1 MKRFITILLIGL
13 LATVVAQGQITIGGN
28 VYGGGNKGEVGG
40 STKVVVYEG
49 DLNKVFGGA
58 RMGNVGGNAYV
69 NIDGENAS
77 SYIVINHVYG
87 GNDIAGTI
95 GTAEAVGEELPAELK
110 PNDEGVNANGV
121 DNTWNTYVH
130 ISSKTVTDDIK
141 YTTEEIAAAEEGDAA
156 YGKTTNDVK
165 IKKGEAAPDAEKIF
179 IGQVFAGGNGDY
191 HYESTT
197 SGGEVT
203 HNIYQKKGDTT
214 PIATT
219 VTNEGEAGF
228 TLPELNKTYLD
239 IQGGTIFYAH
249 GGGNNA
255 TVKEQDVIHVD
266 NPSKVVTEILVN
278 ENKLE
283 VASGGTDLLT
293 PDRINDLM
301 GVRLEQEHIE
311 STDFQIGRLFGGNN
325 LAAMAIRP
333 TWYLQ
338 SGRIRNLYS
347 GGNRGDMTSPVGLL
361 LEIDPKVPD
370 NLTLNEELAIKN
382 KLVIDNVYGGCR
394 MADVIPKDADNNQIT
409 VNNLSDLDENGQLKY
424 HFPNGLAARVLVRG
438 GDINNVYGG
447 NDVTGRVYGGNAV
460 DIYSSIRGDVYGG
473 GNGAYPYTDQYALK
487 DDPYYGDLYYGDR
500 TVSNYTFASPTAS
513 AEALNAYRPNAEQ
526 VSIRL
531 VGTKDNPT
539 IIGGS
544 VFCGGNCATL
554 KTNLTKPMIELKMGS
569 YVVADKV
576 FLGNNGEKMVD
587 EEILEKYAGNVT
599 SGNTSYDFSQMTLTD
614 SATFATYM
622 EGVAMDKIPSMTFDK
637 KDRDGADY
645 KSYTSM
651 IGSFFCG
658 GNIGSMTYQGVNEMV
673 FDAPIII
680 YDKVVGGCNNANV
693 PKKYPRIL
701 DAEGNPV
708 RDAAGNLTFDT
719 TKPLNARYEGGILGY
734 KGGAINEQASY
745 LEGDVIKDRLILRF
759 DSLKIEPRRWV
770 DETNKINPEMNLVWN
785 TVHKN
790 LDESYQL
797 VKVPY
802 YDEDGM
808 WFEHEDRRLYG
819 GNVYGGCYNSGHVNG
834 NVVININNDLVS
846 RDEVFATRDEYGNYE
861 NRNSGVLSDVQGE
874 DVLGSAMNVFGAGY
888 GEDSEVWGST
898 TINLKKG
905 YAFQL
910 FGGGERGYVGKG
922 VLGTDGKK
930 TYSYDSKY
938 STYVN
943 LCDNTTN
950 STITET
956 TQGVAETEFLYGGG
970 FDGIIC
976 GNTYVHLG
984 NGRVIDVLGGSCNAD
999 ILGHTEV
1006 YIGKNVDGSLGF
1018 PYVSGGV
1025 YAGND
1030 LGGVIQGERDY
1041 TSVTERTVFDN
1052 TLLTANTYVEYLQGR
1067 VDSIFGGNYG
1077 YYHYA
1082 DAHYKQY
1089 VHPETGEPRKATDK
1103 GFDPLVHY
1111 DFTKPFF
1118 NNAFVYFNPVKNVDN
1133 YVGAILGGSKGFAN
1147 EVTNNNSMQEKS
1159 YILMDDQSGS
1169 ENFKTTDVFGA
1180 GAYAGLG
1187 NVSNKGVG
1195 RSVVDLF
1202 QGHVHNVY
1210 GASNREG
1217 LVGYTRINVPSASTI
1232 HVNALF
1238 GGGKGYEIERIND
1251 PDDTEARTSTF
1262 CDTYVSCIDYQ
1273 SENAFVDDALYG
1285 GNHNSRIT
1293 CDTYLNIGVP
1303 VKQDNNGNF
1312 AKVYGAGYGT
1322 NTVAGRTNIF
1332 LNDGA
1337 KVNEVYGGGR
1347 DGNIYN
1353 FPSLRKWL
1361 SDQYEAG
1368 GSENPDNDVAAYG
1381 TILAQLGTYIA
1392 QDANRITLPSDIGTY
1407 VNASGVYDGT
1417 YTNDILPTQQKPV
1430 PDYHNTNVHIK
1441 EGAMVKTNAQRD
1453 ADGYNGGYAYG
1464 GGYGSEAT
1472 VAGTTSIELL
1482 GGTVDKDVYG
1492 AGWGAPVYDEYQLKS
1507 FTAGTNVKIEGGTCR
1522 NVYGGGYQGSV
1533 GYHEGG
1539 ISASA
1544 ANDILGETHVVIGRL
1559 EEDVRADSLTLASN
1573 NITKH
1578 GFYYGRPAIQRNAY
1592 AGGEGGAVYGTGNIT
1607 INNGYI
1613 GYIYNAEGT
1622 DSTETTAIDE
1632 RYEENI
1638 TDYSWKDS
1646 EGNYIPNTN
1655 LYDSGCVFG
1664 GGYVDNSSVDYT
1676 HVNMYGGH
1684 VRNSLFGGGEVAA
1697 IGRGLITASGANNAT
1712 RTLKGIYK
1720 AGKTNLEMFGG
1731 HVHRDVF
1738 GGGRGYDNL
1747 GKTGGLYSDGFVF
1760 GQTEVHIHGGEIGT
1774 EKELANMH
1782 GNVFGGGD
1790 IGYVYSAYENK
1801 NGVLCFGKKSGVRYD
1816 DGDEGYYY
1824 KYEDGGFV
1832 TEDTGSGDEKDPT
1845 EDCKV
1850 LIEPHCKVIGNS
1862 SVEFTGIFYAKDQI
1876 VSSIDLDYLK
1886 KVQPGLFTG
1895 SPPTIDANGKVTA
1908 DDGITFTRSYAPG
1921 EYVPIYALNTLEN
1934 KNDNN
1939 DKTKWAALDPT
1950 GIIIRNAVFAG
1961 GNTSAGSATVYANA
1975 TSVFGNV
1982 TASVHDAYHRDLI
1995 TLGTGHTGGLYGD
2008 GNLTLVDGYRGLNIT
2023 NYGTDYYSISKEI
2036 DIDAYHALPE
2046 REAAYY
2052 ELKYKC
2058 KLACTDKDGTR
2069 YTPGNET
2076 TKASTITADDLLVL
2090 FVENNGTSVRVDE
2103 DGNRVTETT
2112 GGTAVLTKDAN
2123 GKWIPNPA
2131 TKFWE
2136 ENGVLPV
2143 YAGRLMNSIQRA
2155 DFCGVFG
2162 SRMVLQGAQDRVPE
2176 IVDYTNYTINRVREV
2191 SLNQQHSTISSDLT
2205 LKSGATQAQN
2215 QEDQNPDDYADL
2227 EKAIH
2232 GNYFGIYNIVNYLGA
2247 LTSDVHFKENE
2258 DIRRTSNNSN
2268 AKFKAKIKLE
2278 EESDSIAYGSAKA
2291 TYYNWK
2297 RANSKNN
2304 TRNNGSSFNKV
2315 ALASGVYLELTT
2327 EKSTGKELNEKDWGY
2342 ITGVIELDL
2351 INVQPGIGGG
2361 FVYAKNEHRKGTYS
2375 KKQHATLTALN
2386 ADAITRKD
2394 FSYTH
2399 TPANETVAVDND
2411 LVEWE
2416 TSGNFVHSTQTI
2428 IDDCYNISGRY
2439 SGNDA
2444 VPAHY
2449 WYIKGSVYVYDQY
2462 ISAYTGMPNAFS
2474 QKVDIPLTITSA
2486 SHGTMKLLNV
2496 MPNRYAYY
2504 SSPGKVLEDDK
2515 KVVINDISY
2524 SKNDPIS
2531 YWDWYLL
2538 SKSERD
2544 LFVEKTYVTIADC
2557 KIGNK
2562 IYPEGYSMLPEDYE
2576 SLKNAATTQE
2586 IDGKS
2591 VKAVQVVTKDE
2602 DDNYQVVADEYKA
2615 FDFVFRESNNLSH
2628 DTGYILTYRV
2638 NNPTE
2643 WNAWY
2648 TLKNSSTQAKNQTGG
2663 TGYED
2668 GPTYRLKSST
2678 GGVLGQRDYA
2688 EGELISKDIYDTYE
2702 GDGGV
2707 RSHVTASDGKQATFA
2722 LAYIVTKELTVT
2734 EGEGVNQVTRHYNP
2748 GATVS
2753 ESVSGYT
2760 SPAYICT
2767 STIQLSQSEYIYL
2780 NAKMSE
2786 IERNQYI
2793 SDINKQIKDLGIPEE
2808 SVDNPTENQI
2818 NALSAENKTK
2828 LTKLQ
2833 ALRQEIKDNVVP
2845 AYYCTE
2851 AGRYGGNYYESGK
2864 NYRGLEA
2871 WSSMSETDRE
2881 KFIFNYDALDLLIDP
2896 TFSNSEGEKYQ
2907 YDGATYDSV
2916 NDKIIPFSTEDQA
2929 KTNPAGYSVTK
2940 PVDYTATYTGTTA
2953 LSYTKDDN
2961 TSGSATS
2968 GTELSRTEY
2977 ERLTNEQRNYVP
2989 VTMTKVDDATNT
3001 YRAYVVNTSFQIG
3014 NSPYAVGTVLS
3025 ATEYGSLSDN
3035 DKAWVTQLECTSTG
3049 SEAPIYYYCRE
3060 SYKVGEHGNGVE
3072 VSAVSGIT
3080 ATRVTSESE
3089 TPENVTKTGT
3099 YNSSST
3105 DKVPVGF
3112 VIAPTIYSNLVTQN
3126 QQKNFTIH
3134 GISPTET
3141 STFYV
3146 SRNSDYFDLT
3156 KEKIITAVYQYDYE
3170 EVDNNGNVT
3179 PVSERHVLNIHI
3191 NFKSGVPTVEDIRA
3205 PQMIIPGDLIGLREP
3220 NVTPGAYEVV
3230 GGGWELF
3237 ETKTDA
3243 ESHINGIEFL
3253 PSSNPLY
3260 WYQDGYYV
3268 AYYAKTYLGKSY
3280 SNSEP
3285 VRVANYHDL
3294 KKVMDDKEHHYYVDR
3309 PDVQRDSKIY
3319 INDYTTDDPATS
3331 QNGLDL
3337 LKDFFDLSLLTAAPA
3352 TSTALE
3358 GHKPLDRHV
3367 HAGRNLEFFLRT
3379 DIDHSDTGWS
3389 PIGSNNTTGDNG
3401 GCFEGTLHGDG
3412 HTLSGLDHSLF
3423 NHLCGD
3429 VYNLGV
3435 TGTFTGAGIA
3445 EEGSGYVENCWIST
3459 SSTKAKTAKP
3469 VFGTPNRTG
3478 GGIQIVNSYYQ
3489 EEKEAATTEASDDPA
3504 KKMAYPTHS
3513 GSYGIPTRKSAQAF
3527 YNGEVTYDLNG
3538 FYLWKRYND
3547 KTTTSG
3553 DEYKYY
3559 VSGVTDP
3566 ETGALIPQ
3574 EGRYDSNASLSS
3586 NKYVE
3591 DRYADGDYRFAV
3603 GYIPEADERQY
3614 KGENDEVNFYPIW
3627 PDDYLFFGQ
3636 VLNYGY
3642 GTAQDQDHDEQPT
3655 YVLKKNGRVV
3665 DTSEGNRVYR
3675 APAYFRSKEM
3685 GVAHYNAWANLAAKS
3700 KDGTKEAYPGMT
3712 AIDFTGYR
3720 DSDRGNEAYKSGLI
3734 SAVPYDYIEGG
3745 AFYPPLLDND
3755 GLIGLANRDETRNL
3769 LVYIPEETKEI
3780 SPDNMTRTAVIDYAT
3795 DPVFDDYYSWDTVDP
3810 DHKYRTVAINNAS
3823 ISYHVVEKVSDKP
3836 YQYQS
3841 TYDHFLVDKE
3851 EFNSPIQ
3858 YTFTGGTRMWY
3869 QRMPDKYVDIDWSS
3883 TTNTTTRTTKGWEGV
3898 SLPFTAELVTTNE
3911 KGEITHFYGDS
3922 KTGHEYWL
3930 REYQGKKGETMDTF
3944 TAFCNYPNPSD
3955 DTSDKMDKT
3964 VTNTYLWD
3972 HYYKNSG
3979 RHNQKDANDDTY
3991 QTYYNND
3998 NRFYKDYAMLTKATP
4013 YIIGFP
4019 GQRYYE
4025 FDLSGQWKAENTAKE
4040 HPVLTTETPQI
4051 ITFASSP
4058 NTTIGVSDDE
4068 MTGVTKDGFVFKP
4081 NYLKETL
4088 KDGTGDATSDPAC
4101 YYLNA
4106 KGDAYVTDEG
4116 EGDVI
4121 VQPFRPFFEAASTP
4135 TSGAKKRNTIRRIE
4149 FDREA
4154 STYSFEGHDPTLSDV
4169 YGALTFYVEG
4179 VVIGVKSTLTTDVP
4193 VLIVNTGGQTIA
4205 SFTIHSGETIESPV
4219 PNTGVYI
4226 IRADKGRYNYKV
4238 TVK

>member
-95 GTAEAVGEELPAELK
+95 GTAEAVDEELPAELK

-141 YTTEEIAAAEEGDAA
+141 YTTEEIAAAKEGDAA

-266 NPSKVVTEILVN
+266 NPSKVVTKIMVN

-293 PDRINDLM
+293 PDRINNLM
-301 GVRLEQEHIE
+301 GVKLEQEHIE

-338 SGRIRNLYS
+338 SGKIRNLYS

-361 LEIDPKVPD
+361 LEIDPKVP
-370 NLTLNEELAIKN
+370 EEATYEEAQAIKN

-394 MADVIPKDADNNQIT
+394 MADVIPKNEDGTLTT
-409 VNNLSDLDENGQLKY
+409 VNNLPDLDENGQLKY
-424 HFPNGLAARVLVRG
+424 RFPKGLSARVLVRG

-447 NDVTGRVYGGNAV
+447 NDVTGKVYGGNAV
-460 DIYSSIRGDVYGG
+460 GIYSSIRGDVYGG
-473 GNGAYPYTDQYALK
+473 GNGAYPYTDNFALK
-487 DDPYYGDLYYGDR
+487 DDPYYGDLYYGSR
-500 TVSNYTFASPTAS
+500 TSASSYSSIAS
-513 AEALNAYRPNAEQ
+513 AEALNVYRPNAEQ

-531 VGTKDNPT
+531 LGTEGHPT
-539 IIGGS
+539 VIGGG
-544 VFCGGNCATL
+544 VYCGGNCATL
-554 KTNLTKPMIELKMGS
+554 MTDIAKPMIELKMGS
-569 YVVADKV
+569 YVVADQV

-599 SGNTSYDFSQMTLTD
+599 VKDSEGNDHTYDFSTLDLTQAD
-614 SATFATYM
+614 IFAAYM
-622 EGVAMDKIPSMTFDK
+622 EGVAMDKIPSLVYDK
-637 KDRDGADY
+637 KDKEGADY
-645 KSYTSM
+645 KSYSSK

-693 PKKYPRIL
+693 PASQY
-701 DAEGNPV
+701 
-708 RDAAGNLTFDT
+708 
-719 TKPLNARYEGGILGY
+719 NARYEGGILGY
-734 KGGAINEQASY
+734 KAGAINEQESY
-745 LEGDVIKDRLILRF
+745 LEGGAIKDRLILKF
-759 DSLKIEPRRWV
+759 DSLRIEPRRWV
-770 DETNKINPEMNLVWN
+770 DENNKTNPSANLVWN
-785 TVHKN
+785 TVYKD
-790 LDESYQL
+790 LDENYQL
-797 VKVPY
+797 IKVDN
-802 YDEDGM
+802 YDTEENTLGPD
-808 WFEHEDRRLYG
+808 DRRLYG

-1089 VHPETGEPRKATDK
+1089 VHPETGEPRKATDE

-1273 SENAFVDDALYG
+1273 SENALVDEAIYG

-1293 CDTYLNIGVP
+1293 CDTYLNIGAP

-1312 AKVYGAGYGT
+1312 AKVYGAGYGS

-1332 LNDGA
+1332 LNNHA

-1347 DGNIYN
+1347 DGNTFN
-1353 FPSLRKWL
+1353 FSTLKQWL
-1361 SDQYEAG
+1361 GHQY
-1368 GSENPDNDVAAYG
+1368 
-1381 TILAQLGTYIA
+1381 A
-1392 QDANRITLPSDIGTY
+1392 QDYEVGENATQEQITAIQSAVTAKVHEYGQLLVGLKTYAQQEAITLPSPIPTFNDNIWTLDNNTGDL
-1407 VNASGVYDGT
+1407 VENDG
-1417 YTNDILPTQQKPV
+1417 Y
-1430 PDYHNTNVHIK
+1430 YNTNVHIK

-1607 INNGYI
+1607 VNNGYI
-1613 GYIYNAEGT
+1613 GYVYNADGT
-1622 DSTETTAIDE
+1622 DDTETTAIDE

-1747 GKTGGLYSDGFVF
+1747 GKSGGLYSDGFVF

-1790 IGYVYSAYENK
+1790 IGYVYSAYENE

-1832 TEDTGSGDEKDPT
+1832 TENTGSGDEKVPT

-1850 LIEPHCKVIGNS
+1850 LIEPQAKVLSNVNINN
-1862 SVEFTGIFYAKDQI
+1862 T
-1876 VSSIDLDYLK
+1876 DYT
-1886 KVQPGLFTG
+1886 PGQ
-1895 SPPTIDANGKVTA
+1895 
-1908 DDGITFTRSYAPG
+1908 
-1921 EYVPIYALNTLEN
+1921 YVPIVDLNTMGS
-1934 KNDNN
+1934 KNADARWNS
-1939 DKTKWAALDPT
+1939 LDPT

-2036 DIDAYHALPE
+2036 NIDAYHALPE

-2058 KLACTDKDGTR
+2058 VKACTDKDGTR
-2069 YTPGNET
+2069 YSEGGT
-2076 TKASTITADDLLVL
+2076 TSKASTITADDMLVL
-2090 FVENNGTSVRVDE
+2090 FVEVDAQGNETSVQVDNS
-2103 DGNRVTETT
+2103 GNRVAS
-2112 GGTAVLTKDAN
+2112 GGTPVLVKDSK
-2123 GKWIPNPA
+2123 GKWIPNIENN
-2131 TKFWE
+2131 KNIFWE

-2162 SRMVLQGAQDRVPE
+2162 SRMVMQGAQDRVPE

-2361 FVYAKNEHRKGTYS
+2361 FVYAKNEHRQGTYA

-2399 TPANETVAVDND
+2399 QSGNQVVDNE
-2411 LVEWE
+2411 LEEWE

-2439 SGNDA
+2439 SGENA

-2504 SSPGKVLEDDK
+2504 SSPGHQLEDDK

-2538 SKSERD
+2538 SKSEKE

-2557 KIGNK
+2557 KIGDK
-2562 IYPEGYSMLPEDYE
+2562 IYPEGYSMLPEEYE
-2576 SLKNAATTQE
+2576 SLKNAATPQE

-2591 VKAVQVVTKDE
+2591 VKAVKTVTKDE
-2602 DDNYQVVADEYKA
+2602 NGNYVEVKDDDDRNVYKA

-2628 DTGYILTYRV
+2628 DRGYILTYRV

-2643 WNAWY
+2643 WDTWY
-2648 TLKNSSTQAKNQTGG
+2648 TEKNDNAHNENIAREKIQTKNAD
-2663 TGYED
+2663 YED
-2668 GPTYRLKSST
+2668 GPTYRLKSTT

-2688 EGELISKDIYDTYE
+2688 EGALIPEDTYYTYE
-2702 GDGGV
+2702 GKPGDNNYPGIKSHITEDDGQ
-2707 RSHVTASDGKQATFA
+2707 QATFVP
-2722 LAYIVTKELTVT
+2722 AYIVTKELTDT
-2734 EGEGVNQVTRHYNP
+2734 ESVGAGEEAHQETRHYNP
-2748 GATVS
+2748 GAAIS
-2753 ESVSGYT
+2753 KEVSGYT

-2786 IERNQYI
+2786 SERTGYI
-2793 SDINKQIKDLGIPEE
+2793 NSVNTQIAALGTFTDPY
-2808 SVDNPTENQI
+2808 NPTTTEIEN
-2818 NALSAENKTK
+2818 LSAENKTK
-2828 LTKLQ
+2828 VTQLLT
-2833 ALRQEIKDNVVP
+2833 LRQEIIDNVVP
-2845 AYYCTE
+2845 AYYCKT

-2864 NYRGLEA
+2864 NYRALEA
-2871 WSSMSETDRE
+2871 WSSMSENDRQ
-2881 KFIFNYDALDLLIDP
+2881 KFTYNYDALDLLIDP
-2896 TFSNSEGEKYQ
+2896 TFSKKEGEKYQ
-2907 YDGATYDSV
+2907 YDSEDATKAAAEA
-2916 NDKIIPFSTEDQA
+2916 NL
-2929 KTNPAGYSVTK
+2929 AGYSLEK
-2940 PVDYTATYTGTTA
+2940 PVDYTATYNNSDSQEGLKLDKTIMVKRGNDTGY
-2953 LSYTKDDN
+2953 S
-2961 TSGSATS
+2961 TSTNSVQNGD
-2968 GTELSRTEY
+2968 ELSRAVY
-2977 ERLTNEQRNYVP
+2977 ESLTNEQRNYVP
-2989 VTMTKVDDATNT
+2989 ITMTKVDNETNT

-3014 NSPYAVGTVLS
+3014 NSPYAVGTVIS
-3025 ATEYGSLSDN
+3025 ATEYNSLSDT
-3035 DKAWVTQLECTSTG
+3035 DKACVTQLECTSTS
-3049 SEAPIYYYCRE
+3049 SETPIYYYCRE
-3060 SYKVGEHGNGVE
+3060 SYQVGKNGNGVN
-3072 VSAVSGIT
+3072 VSNVSGVT
-3080 ATRVTSESE
+3080 AKIGTETVTQASNIIYMNPND
-3089 TPENVTKTGT
+3089 TGDIPEGYTKSTG
-3099 YNSSST
+3099 
-3105 DKVPVGF
+3105 DVPVGL
-3112 VIAPTIYSNLVTQN
+3112 VIAESYYNQLKDAN

-3179 PVSERHVLNIHI
+3179 PISERHVLNIHI

-3205 PQMIIPGDLIGLREP
+3205 PQMIIPGDFVGLREP

-3243 ESHINGIEFL
+3243 ESHTNGIEFL
-3253 PSSNPLY
+3253 PNTNPLY
-3260 WYQDGYYV
+3260 WYQDG
-3268 AYYAKTYLGKSY
+3268 
-3280 SNSEP
+3280 
-3285 VRVANYHDL
+3285 
-3294 KKVMDDKEHHYYVDR
+3294 YYVDR

-3352 TSTALE
+3352 TGTALE
-3358 GHKPLDRHV
+3358 GHSTLDKHV

-3379 DIDHSDTGWS
+3379 DIDHSNTAWS
-3389 PIGSNNTTGDNG
+3389 PIGNNNTTGDNG
-3401 GCFEGTLHGDG
+3401 QCFEGTLHGDG

-3755 GLIGLANRDETRNL
+3755 GLIGLANRDETWNL

-4068 MTGVTKDGFVFKP
+4068 MIGVTKDGFVFMP

-4088 KDGTGDATSDPAC
+4088 KYGTGDDTSNPAC

-4169 YGALTFYVEG
+4169 YGALTFYVKDI
-4179 VVIGVKSTLTTDVP
+4179 VIGVTSTLNMDVP
-4193 VLIVNTGGQTIA
+4193 VQIVNTSGLTVA
-4205 SFTIHSGETIESPV
+4205 TFTVHSGETIETPV

-4226 IRADKGRYNYKV
+4226 IRAAGGKYNKKV

>member
-95 GTAEAVGEELPAELK
+95 GTAAAVNEELPAELK

-255 TVKEQDVIHVD
+255 TVREQDVIHVD
-266 NPSKVVTEILVN
+266 NPSKVVTEILVD

-293 PDRINDLM
+293 SNRINNLM
-301 GVRLEQEHIE
+301 GVRLAQEHIE

-347 GGNRGDMTSPVGLL
+347 GGNRGDMTSPEGLL
-361 LEIDPKVPD
+361 LEIDPKVP
-370 NLTLNEELAIKN
+370 EEATYEEAQAIKN

-394 MADVIPKDADNNQIT
+394 MADVIPKNEDGTLTT
-409 VNNLSDLDENGQLKY
+409 VNNLSDLDENGLLKY
-424 HFPNGLAARVLVRG
+424 RFPNGLSARVLVRG

-447 NDVTGRVYGGNAV
+447 NDVTGKVYGGNAV
-460 DIYSSIRGDVYGG
+460 GIYSSIRGDVYGG
-473 GNGAYPYTDQYALK
+473 GNGAYPYTDKEALK

-500 TVSNYTFASPTAS
+500 IKSGTSSIET
-513 AEALNAYRPNAEQ
+513 LNAYRPNAEQ

-531 VGTKDNPT
+531 LGTEGHPT
-539 IIGGS
+539 VIGGG
-544 VFCGGNCATL
+544 VYCGGNCATL
-554 KTNLTKPMIELKMGS
+554 MTNIAKPMIELKMGS
-569 YVVADKV
+569 YVVADQV

-599 SGNTSYDFSQMTLTD
+599 VKDSEGNDHTYDFSTLDLTQAD
-614 SATFATYM
+614 IFAAYM
-622 EGVAMDKIPSMTFDK
+622 EGVAMDKIPSLVYDK
-637 KDRDGADY
+637 KDKEGADY
-645 KSYTSM
+645 KSYSSK

-658 GNIGSMTYQGVNEMV
+658 GNVGSMTYQGVNEMV
-673 FDAPIII
+673 FDAPIIV
-680 YDKVVGGCNNANV
+680 YNKVVGGCNNANV
-693 PKKYPRIL
+693 PASQY
-701 DAEGNPV
+701 
-708 RDAAGNLTFDT
+708 
-719 TKPLNARYEGGILGY
+719 NARYEGGILGY
-734 KGGAINEQASY
+734 KAGAINEQTSY
-745 LEGDVIKDRLILRF
+745 LDEGGAIKDRLILKF
-759 DSLKIEPRRWV
+759 DSLKIEPRRWF
-770 DETNKINPEMNLVWN
+770 DENNKTNPDQNLVWN
-785 TVHKN
+785 TVYKD
-790 LDESYQL
+790 LDENNQL
-797 VKVPY
+797 INVNY
-802 YDEDGM
+802 YNSDDENDL
-808 WFEHEDRRLYG
+808 EPEERRLYG

-834 NVVININNDLVS
+834 NVVINIENDLVVC
-846 RDEVFATRDEYGNYE
+846 DEVFVGKDENGNY
-861 NRNSGVLSDVQGE
+861 NGSNSGVIRDEQGD
-874 DVLGSAMNVFGAGY
+874 DVLGAALNVFGAGY
-888 GEDSEVWGST
+888 GEDSEIWGST

-905 YAFQL
+905 FAFQV
-910 FGGGERGYVGKG
+910 FGGGERGYVGKSTG
-922 VLGTDGKK
+922 VDSDGKK
-930 TYSYDSKY
+930 TYTYNDKY

-950 STITET
+950 STINET
-956 TQGVAETEFLYGGG
+956 TKGVAETDYLYGGG
-970 FDGIIC
+970 FEGVVC
-976 GNTYVHLG
+976 GDTHVNLG
-984 NGRVIDVLGGSCNAD
+984 NGRVYDAIGGACNAD

-1006 YIGKNVDGSLGF
+1006 YIGKNADGTLGF
-1018 PYVSGGV
+1018 PYIRDGV
-1025 YAGND
+1025 YGGND
-1030 LGGVIQGERDY
+1030 FGGRILNTGNHTGVIRDGRMDMVY
-1041 TSVTERTVFDN
+1041 DGDKSTDADKTTFRN
-1052 TLLTANTYVEYLQGR
+1052 GLLTSNTYVEYLQGR

-1077 YYHYA
+1077 YYEYA
-1082 DAHYKQY
+1082 DEHYKQY
-1089 VHPETGEPRKATDK
+1089 TYTEDVEENSTLIHHAG
-1103 GFDPLVHY
+1103 DPKKEG
-1111 DFTKPFF
+1111 FTKPFIT
-1118 NNAFVYFNPVKNVDN
+1118 NSFVYFNPVKNVEN
-1133 YVGAILGGSKGFAN
+1133 YVGIVLGGSQGSPN
-1147 EVTNNNSMQEKS
+1147 EITNNNSMQEKS
-1159 YILMDDQSGS
+1159 YILVDDQSAS

-1180 GAYAGLG
+1180 GAYGGLG
-1187 NVSNKGVG
+1187 TVEHKGAG
-1195 RSVVDLF
+1195 RSAIDLF
-1202 QGHVHNVY
+1202 QGYLHNIY

-1217 LVGYTRINVPSASTI
+1217 LIGYSRINVPSASTI

-1238 GGGKGYEIERIND
+1238 GGGKGYEIERIGNGH
-1251 PDDTEARTSTF
+1251 DTEARTSTF

-1273 SENAFVDDALYG
+1273 GENALVDEAIYG
-1285 GNHNSRIT
+1285 GNHNCRIT

-1303 VKQDNNGNF
+1303 VKKDNNGNY
-1312 AKVYGAGYGT
+1312 AKVYGAGYGL
-1322 NTVAGRTNIF
+1322 NTVAGRTNVF
-1332 LNDGA
+1332 LNNGA

-1347 DGNIYN
+1347 DGNTYN
-1353 FPSLRKWL
+1353 YATLTQWL
-1361 SDQYEAG
+1361 LKQYQLDDASTAVSNLGQYAG
-1368 GSENPDNDVAAYG
+1368 FLEGFS
-1381 TILAQLGTYIA
+1381 TYINGVEA
-1392 QDANRITLPSDIGTY
+1392 DETHTAVEAHPINLPSPIPAY
-1407 VNASGVYDGT
+1407 VDNIRTGS
-1417 YTNDILPTQQKPV
+1417 
-1430 PDYHNTNVHIK
+1430 YHNTNVHIK
-1441 EGAMVKTNAQRD
+1441 EGALVKTNATRD
-1453 ADGYNGGYAYG
+1453 DEGLNGGYAYG
-1464 GGYGSEAT
+1464 GGHGAEAA
-1472 VAGTTSIELL
+1472 VAGTTYIELL
-1482 GGTVDKDVYG
+1482 GGTVDKDIYG
-1492 AGWGAPVYDEYQLKS
+1492 AGWGGPVYDKYKLAKDNDNTND
-1507 FTAGTNVKIEGGTCR
+1507 FIAATNVYIEGGTCR
-1522 NVYGGGYQGSV
+1522 NVYGGGYEGTVGSHTKMDGDKEV
-1533 GYHEGG
+1533 NAG
-1539 ISASA
+1539 ISDPNT
-1544 ANDILGETHVVIGRL
+1544 NDILGETHVVIGRL
-1559 EEDVRADSLTLASN
+1559 EEDVRTDSVTLASN

-1613 GYIYNAEGT
+1613 GYVFNEEGS
-1622 DSTETTAIDE
+1622 DDAETTAIDE

-1638 TDYSWKDS
+1638 SDYTWKDS

-1676 HVNMYGGH
+1676 HVNMFGGH

-1712 RTLKGIYK
+1712 RTLEGIYK

-1790 IGYVYSAYENK
+1790 IGYVYSAYENE

-1824 KYEDGGFV
+1824 KYENNAFRLDG
-1832 TEDTGSGDEKDPT
+1832 TEKIPT

-1850 LIEPHCKVIGNS
+1850 LIEPHAKVIGS
-1862 SVEFTGIFYAKDQI
+1862 SNVSFTNIFYAKDAI
-1876 VSSIDLDYLK
+1876 VSSIDLKYLK
-1886 KVQPGLFTG
+1886 DNNSSCLN
-1895 SPPTIDANGKVTA
+1895 SIDANGKVTA
-1908 DDGITFTRSYAPG
+1908 TTGITFSRSYAPG

-2036 DIDAYHALPE
+2036 NIDTYHALPE

-2058 KLACTDKDGTR
+2058 TAACTDKDGTR

-2090 FVENNGTSVRVDE
+2090 FVEENGESVQVDNA
-2103 DGNRVTETT
+2103 GNRVTT
-2112 GGTAVLTKDAN
+2112 GGTPVLKKDSN
-2123 GKWIPNPA
+2123 GKWIPNIDIQ
-2131 TKFWE
+2131 TNKNIFWE

-2191 SLNQQHSTISSDLT
+2191 SLNQQHTIIDADKT
-2205 LKSGATQAQN
+2205 IN
-2215 QEDQNPDDYADL
+2215 EDSESY
-2227 EKAIH
+2227 EMKAIH

-2399 TPANETVAVDND
+2399 QSENVDVDND
-2411 LVEWE
+2411 QVEWE

-2496 MPNRYAYY
+2496 QPNRYAYY
-2504 SSPGKVLEDDK
+2504 SSPNKPLEDDK

-2538 SKSERD
+2538 SKSERE

-2562 IYPEGYSMLPEDYE
+2562 IYPEGYSMLPSEYE
-2576 SLKNAATTQE
+2576 SLKNSATTQE

-2591 VKAVQVVTKDE
+2591 VKAVQVVTKDK

-2628 DTGYILTYRV
+2628 DKGYILTYRV

-2668 GPTYRLKSST
+2668 GPTYRLKSSD

-2688 EGELISKDIYDTYE
+2688 EGELISKDIYDTYKGTGTDAAPE
-2702 GDGGV
+2702 MLSRIPENERDG
-2707 RSHVTASDGKQATFA
+2707 QATFVP
-2722 LAYIVTKELTVT
+2722 AYIVTKELTVT
-2734 EGEGVNQVTRHYNP
+2734 EGEGANQVTRHYNP
-2748 GATVS
+2748 GAAVS
-2753 ESVSGYT
+2753 TSVSGYT

-2780 NAKMSE
+2780 NAKLSK
-2786 IERNQYI
+2786 IEYDKYI
-2793 SDINKQIKDLGIPEE
+2793 EDYPSLAEDLG
-2808 SVDNPTENQI
+2808 
-2818 NALSAENKTK
+2818 KY
-2828 LTKLQ
+2828 
-2833 ALRQEIKDNVVP
+2833 VVP
-2845 AYYCTE
+2845 AYYCTT

-2896 TFSNSEGEKYQ
+2896 TFSNSEGHKYQ

-2916 NDKIIPFSTEDQA
+2916 DDIITPFTTEDQA
-2929 KTNPAGYSVTK
+2929 KTNPAGYSVTN

-3025 ATEYGSLSDN
+3025 ATEYGSLSDT

-3049 SEAPIYYYCRE
+3049 SETPIYYYCRE

-3080 ATRVTSESE
+3080 ATRVTSESA

-3156 KEKIITAVYQYDYE
+3156 KEKIITAIYQYDYE

-3179 PVSERHVLNIHI
+3179 PISERHVLNIHI

-3205 PQMIIPGDLIGLREP
+3205 PQMIIPGDFVGLREP

-3280 SNSEP
+3280 SNNEP

-3352 TSTALE
+3352 TGTALE
-3358 GHKPLDRHV
+3358 GHSTLDKHV

-3379 DIDHSDTGWS
+3379 DIDHSNTAWS
-3389 PIGSNNTTGDNG
+3389 PIGNNNTTGDNG
-3401 GCFEGTLHGDG
+3401 QCFEGTLHGDG

-3445 EEGSGYVENCWIST
+3445 EQGSGYVENCWIST
-3459 SSTKAKTAKP
+3459 SSTKAKTARP
-3469 VFGTPNRTG
+3469 VFGDPSRSSTEVTEKG
-3478 GGIQIVNSYYQ
+3478 SIQMVNSYYQ
-3489 EEKEAATTEASDDPA
+3489 EDDDAEKTEASDKPEEFI
-3504 KKMAYPTHS
+3504 AYTNHNS
-3513 GSYGIPTRKSAQAF
+3513 NSIYGTPTRKNGQAF
-3527 YNGEVTYDLNG
+3527 YNGEVAYDLNG

-3547 KTTTSG
+3547 KQTTSG
-3553 DEYKYY
+3553 NEYKYY
-3559 VSGVTDP
+3559 ISGVTDS

-3574 EGRYDSNASLSS
+3574 DGKYDSDASLSS
-3586 NKYVE
+3586 SGSNGNKYVE
-3591 DRYADGDYRFAV
+3591 DRFADGDYRFAV
-3603 GYIPEADERQY
+3603 GYIPDADERQY
-3614 KGENDEVNFYPIW
+3614 KHENGEVSFYPIW

-3642 GTAQDQDHDEQPT
+3642 GTAQDHHHDAQPS
-3655 YVLKKNGRVV
+3655 YVLKKDGRVV
-3665 DTSEGNRVYR
+3665 DTSESNRVYR
-3675 APAYFRSKEM
+3675 APAYFRSKNM

-3700 KDGTKEAYPGMT
+3700 QDGTKDAYPGMT
-3712 AIDFTGYR
+3712 AIDFTGNGDNTYQK
-3720 DSDRGNEAYKSGLI
+3720 GKYQA
-3734 SAVPYDYIEGG
+3734 APYNYIENLPDG

-3755 GLIGLANRDETRNL
+3755 GLIGFANRDETRNL
-3769 LVYIPEETKEI
+3769 LVYIPEETKKSN
-3780 SPDNMTRTAVIDYAT
+3780 SPDYMTRAAVIDNAT
-3795 DPVFDDYYSWDTVDP
+3795 DPIFDDYYSKDAVDP
-3810 DHKYRTVAINNAS
+3810 DHKYRTVAINNAT
-3823 ISYHVVEKVSDKP
+3823 ISYHVVEKISDKP

-3883 TTNTTTRTTKGWEGV
+3883 TTNTATRTTKGWEDV

-3911 KGEITHFYGDS
+3911 KGEITHFYGDD

-3930 REYQGKKGETMDTF
+3930 REYQGKKTETIDTF
-3944 TAFCNYPNPSD
+3944 TAFCNYPNSSD

-3972 HYYKNSG
+3972 HYYNNSV

-3998 NRFYKDYAMLTKATP
+3998 NRFYKDYALLTKGTP

-4025 FDLSGQWKAENTAKE
+4025 FDLSGQWKAENTAMD

-4088 KDGTGDATSDPAC
+4088 KYVTGDATSDPTS

-4169 YGALTFYVEG
+4169 YGALTFYVKDI
-4179 VVIGVKSTLTTDVP
+4179 VIGVTSTLNTDVP
-4193 VLIVNTGGQTIA
+4193 VQIVNTSGLTVA
-4205 SFTIHSGETIESPV
+4205 TFTVHSGETIETPV

-4226 IRADKGRYNYKV
+4226 IRAAGGKYNKKV

>member
-13 LATVVAQGQITIGGN
+13 LATVVVQGQITIGGN

-77 SYIVINHVYG
+77 GYIVINHVYG

-95 GTAEAVGEELPAELK
+95 GTAEAVDEELPAELTD
-110 PNDEGVNANGV
+110 NTDGV
-121 DNTWNTYVH
+121 DNTWNSYVH
-130 ISSKTVTDDIK
+130 ISSK
-141 YTTEEIAAAEEGDAA
+141 
-156 YGKTTNDVK
+156 KT
-165 IKKGEAAPDAEKIF
+165 KKGEAAPDAEKIF

-266 NPSKVVTEILVN
+266 NPSKVVTKIMVN

-293 PDRINDLM
+293 PNRINNLM

-370 NLTLNEELAIKN
+370 NLTLDEELAIKN

-394 MADVIPKDADNNQIT
+394 MADVNPKDADNNQVT

-460 DIYSSIRGDVYGG
+460 GIYSSIRGDVYGG

-513 AEALNAYRPNAEQ
+513 AEALNVYRPNAEQ

-539 IIGGS
+539 VIGGS

-622 EGVAMDKIPSMTFDK
+622 EGVAMDKIPSVTYDK

-673 FDAPIII
+673 FDAPIIV
-680 YDKVVGGCNNANV
+680 YNKVVGGCNNANV
-693 PKKYPRIL
+693 PASQY
-701 DAEGNPV
+701 
-708 RDAAGNLTFDT
+708 
-719 TKPLNARYEGGILGY
+719 NARYEGGILGY
-734 KGGAINEQASY
+734 KAGAINERTSY
-745 LEGDVIKDRLILRF
+745 LEAGAIKDRLILKF
-759 DSLKIEPRRWV
+759 DSLKIEPRHWLDENNKV
-770 DETNKINPEMNLVWN
+770 DPDQNLVWN
-785 TVHKN
+785 TVYKD
-790 LDESYQL
+790 LDDANKLIHIDTEGNP
-797 VKVPY
+797 VDN
-802 YDEDGM
+802 DEIGYVDV
-808 WFEHEDRRLYG
+808 EDRRLYG
-819 GNVYGGCYNSGHVNG
+819 GNVYGGCYTSGHVNG
-834 NVVININNDLVS
+834 NVVININNDLVVC
-846 RDEVFATRDEYGNYE
+846 DDVFAWEDDKGSYYQ
-861 NRNSGVLSDVQGE
+861 NSGVDRDVQGE

-1030 LGGVIQGERDY
+1030 MGGVIQGERDY

-1089 VHPETGEPRKATDK
+1089 VHPETGEPRKATDE

-1159 YILMDDQSGS
+1159 YILVDDQSGS

-1180 GAYAGLG
+1180 GAYGGLG
-1187 NVSNKGVG
+1187 TTAYKGAG
-1195 RSVVDLF
+1195 RSVIDLF
-1202 QGHVHNVY
+1202 QGHLHNVY

-1217 LVGYTRINVPSASTI
+1217 LIGYARINVPSASTI

-1238 GGGKGYEIERIND
+1238 GGGKGYEMERIND
-1251 PDDTEARTSTF
+1251 PDDMEARTSTF

-1273 SENAFVDDALYG
+1273 GENALVDEAIYG

-1293 CDTYLNIGVP
+1293 CDTYLNIGAP

-1312 AKVYGAGYGT
+1312 AKVYGAGYGS

-1332 LNDGA
+1332 LNNHA

-1347 DGNIYN
+1347 DGNTFN
-1353 FPSLRKWL
+1353 FSTLKQWL
-1361 SDQYEAG
+1361 GHQY
-1368 GSENPDNDVAAYG
+1368 
-1381 TILAQLGTYIA
+1381 A
-1392 QDANRITLPSDIGTY
+1392 QDYEVAENATQEQITAIQSAVTAKVHEYGQLLVGLKTYAQQEAITLPSPIPTFNDNIWTLDNNTGDL
-1407 VNASGVYDGT
+1407 VENDG
-1417 YTNDILPTQQKPV
+1417 Y
-1430 PDYHNTNVHIK
+1430 YNTNVHIK

-1607 INNGYI
+1607 VNNGYI
-1613 GYIYNAEGT
+1613 GYVYNADGT
-1622 DSTETTAIDE
+1622 DDTETTAIDE

-1697 IGRGLITASGANNAT
+1697 IGRGLITASGTNNAT
-1712 RTLKGIYK
+1712 RTLQGIYK

-1790 IGYVYSAYENK
+1790 IGYVYSAYENE
-1801 NGVLCFGKKSGVRYD
+1801 NGALCVGKKLGVRYD
-1816 DGDEGYYY
+1816 DNNEGYYY
-1824 KYEDGGFV
+1824 KNEGGAYDASG
-1832 TEDTGSGDEKDPT
+1832 EYTGGQYYQDNGEYVLT

-1850 LIEPHCKVIGNS
+1850 LIEPQAKVLS
-1862 SVEFTGIFYAKDQI
+1862 SVHINTT
-1876 VSSIDLDYLK
+1876 DYT
-1886 KVQPGLFTG
+1886 PGQ
-1895 SPPTIDANGKVTA
+1895 
-1908 DDGITFTRSYAPG
+1908 
-1921 EYVPIYALNTLEN
+1921 YVPIVDLNTMGS
-1934 KNDNN
+1934 KNADSRWNS
-1939 DKTKWAALDPT
+1939 LDPT

-2090 FVENNGTSVRVDE
+2090 FVEENGESVQVDNA
-2103 DGNRVTETT
+2103 GNRVTT
-2112 GGTAVLTKDAN
+2112 GGTHVLKKDSN
-2123 GKWIPNPA
+2123 GKWIPNIDIQ
-2131 TKFWE
+2131 TNKNIFWE

-2205 LKSGATQAQN
+2205 LKSGATQAQK
-2215 QEDQNPDDYADL
+2215 QEDQNPDDYAYL

-2247 LTSDVHFKENE
+2247 LTSDVHFKPGTIESGGE
-2258 DIRRTSNNSN
+2258 DKRRTDNFDTDKYGPEKQKDANGHVIYETDN
-2268 AKFKAKIKLE
+2268 VTPKLVG
-2278 EESDSIAYGSAKA
+2278 DDL
-2291 TYYNWK
+2291 TYYQWK
-2297 RANSKNN
+2297 SKHIKDRL
-2304 TRNNGSSFNKV
+2304 RNNGSSFNKV

-2361 FVYAKNEHRKGTYS
+2361 FVYAKNEHRTSTYQ
-2375 KKQHATLTALN
+2375 KKRHATLTALN

-2399 TPANETVAVDND
+2399 QSENVDVDND
-2411 LVEWE
+2411 QVEWE

-2439 SGNDA
+2439 SGTNA

-2504 SSPGKVLEDDK
+2504 SSPNKPLEDDK

-2538 SKSERD
+2538 SKSERE

-2557 KIGNK
+2557 KIGKN
-2562 IYPEGYSMLPEDYE
+2562 IYPEGKVMLPSEYE
-2576 SLKNAATTQE
+2576 SLKNSATTQE

-2602 DDNYQVVADEYKA
+2602 NDNYQVVADEYKA

-2648 TLKNSSTQAKNQTGG
+2648 TEKNDNAHNENIAREKIQTKNA
-2663 TGYED
+2663 GYED
-2668 GPTYRLKSST
+2668 GPTYRLKSSD

-2688 EGELISKDIYDTYE
+2688 EGALIPEDTYYTYE
-2702 GDGGV
+2702 GKPGDNNYPGIKSHITEDDGQ
-2707 RSHVTASDGKQATFA
+2707 QATFVP
-2722 LAYIVTKELTVT
+2722 AYIVTKELTDT
-2734 EGEGVNQVTRHYNP
+2734 ESVGAGEEAHQETRHYNP
-2748 GATVS
+2748 GAAIS
-2753 ESVSGYT
+2753 KEVSGYT

-2793 SDINKQIKDLGIPEE
+2793 SDINKQIKDLGIPEA
-2808 SVDNPTENQI
+2808 SVDNPTEDQI

-2833 ALRQEIKDNVVP
+2833 ALRQEIIENVVP

-2896 TFSNSEGEKYQ
+2896 TFSNSEGHKYQ

-2940 PVDYTATYTGTTA
+2940 PVNYTATYTGTTA

-2989 VTMTKVDDATNT
+2989 INVTDANPVTNANSVVTHYKV
-3001 YRAYVVNTSFQIG
+3001 YVVNSPFQIG
-3014 NSPYAVGTVLS
+3014 NSPYAVGTVLT
-3025 ATEYGSLSDN
+3025 ATEYGSLSDT
-3035 DKAWVTQLECTSTG
+3035 DKERVTQLTFPA
-3049 SEAPIYYYCRE
+3049 SELNKTYYYCRE

-3072 VSAVSGIT
+3072 VSAATDVT
-3080 ATRVTSESE
+3080 AAVIAGSSQTDF
-3089 TPENVTKTGT
+3089 TKTGT

-3105 DKVPVGF
+3105 NKVPVGF
-3112 VIAPTIYSNLVTQN
+3112 VIVDTKYKNLSDAN
-3126 QQKNFTIH
+3126 QQKNFVIH

-3205 PQMIIPGDLIGLREP
+3205 PQMIIPGDFVGLREP
-3220 NVTPGAYEVV
+3220 NVTPGAYEVT

-3253 PSSNPLY
+3253 PNTKPLY

-3352 TSTALE
+3352 TGTALE
-3358 GHKPLDRHV
+3358 GHSTLDKHV

-3379 DIDHSDTGWS
+3379 DIDHSNTAWS
-3389 PIGSNNTTGDNG
+3389 PIGNNNTTGDNG
-3401 GCFEGTLHGDG
+3401 QCFEGTLHGDG

-3459 SSTKAKTAKP
+3459 SSDKVKTSKP
-3469 VFGTPNRTG
+3469 VFGNPSRSSTEVTEKG
-3478 GGIQIVNSYYQ
+3478 SIQMVNSYYQ
-3489 EEKEAATTEASDDPA
+3489 EDDDAANTVATNDES
-3504 KKMAYPTHS
+3504 KMIAYTNHDS
-3513 GSYGIPTRKSAQAF
+3513 NSTYGIPTRKNGQAF
-3527 YNGEVTYDLNG
+3527 YNGEVAYDLNG

-3547 KTTTSG
+3547 KQTTSG
-3553 DEYKYY
+3553 NEYKYY
-3559 VSGVTDP
+3559 ISGVTDS

-3574 EGRYDSNASLSS
+3574 DGKYDSDASLSS
-3586 NKYVE
+3586 SGSNGNKYVE

-3603 GYIPEADERQY
+3603 GYIPDADERQY
-3614 KGENDEVNFYPIW
+3614 KDENGEVSFYPIW

-3642 GTAQDQDHDEQPT
+3642 GTAQDHHHDAQPT
-3655 YVLKKNGRVV
+3655 YVLKKDGRVV
-3665 DTSEGNRVYR
+3665 DTSESNRVYR
-3675 APAYFRSKEM
+3675 APAYFRSKYM

-3700 KDGTKEAYPGMT
+3700 QDGTKDAYPGMT
-3712 AIDFTGYR
+3712 AIDFTGNGDNTYQK
-3720 DSDRGNEAYKSGLI
+3720 GKYQA
-3734 SAVPYDYIEGG
+3734 APYNYIENLPDG

-3755 GLIGLANRDETRNL
+3755 GLIGFANRDETRNL
-3769 LVYIPEETKEI
+3769 LVYIPEETEESN
-3780 SPDNMTRTAVIDYAT
+3780 SPANMTRAAVIDNAT
-3795 DPVFDDYYSWDTVDP
+3795 DPIFDDYYSKDAADP
-3810 DHKYRTVAINNAS
+3810 DHKYRTVAINNAT
-3823 ISYHVVEKVSDKP
+3823 ISYHVVEKISDKP

-3883 TTNTTTRTTKGWEGV
+3883 TTNTATRTTKGWEDV

-3911 KGEITHFYGDS
+3911 KGEITHFYGDD

-3930 REYQGKKGETMDTF
+3930 REYQGKKAETSDTF
-3944 TAFCNYPNPSD
+3944 TAIFNYPDPKD

-3964 VTNTYLWD
+3964 VTNTYLWN

-3998 NRFYKDYAMLTKATP
+3998 NRFYKDYALLTKGTP

-4025 FDLSGQWKAENTAKE
+4025 FDLSGQWKAENTAKD

-4068 MTGVTKDGFVFKP
+4068 MTGVTKDGFVFMP

-4088 KDGTGDATSDPAC
+4088 KYGTGDATSNPAS

-4169 YGALTFYVEG
+4169 YGALTFYVKD
-4179 VVIGVKSTLTTDVP
+4179 VVIGVTSTLNMDVP
-4193 VLIVNTGGQTIA
+4193 VQIVNTSGLTLA
-4205 SFTIHSGETIESPV
+4205 TFTVHSGETIETPV
-4219 PNTGVYI
+4219 PSTGVYI
-4226 IRADKGRYNYKV
+4226 IRADGGKYNKKV

>member
-95 GTAEAVGEELPAELK
+95 GTAEAVDEELPAELK

-141 YTTEEIAAAEEGDAA
+141 YTTEEIAAAKEGDAA

-266 NPSKVVTEILVN
+266 NPSKVVTKIMVN

-293 PDRINDLM
+293 PDRINNLM
-301 GVRLEQEHIE
+301 GVKLEQEHIE

-338 SGRIRNLYS
+338 SGKIRNLYS

-361 LEIDPKVPD
+361 LEIDPKVP
-370 NLTLNEELAIKN
+370 EEATYEEAQAIKN

-394 MADVIPKDADNNQIT
+394 MADVIPKNEDGTLTT
-409 VNNLSDLDENGQLKY
+409 VNNLPDLDENGQLKY
-424 HFPNGLAARVLVRG
+424 RFPKGLSARVLVRG

-447 NDVTGRVYGGNAV
+447 NDVTGKVYGGNAV
-460 DIYSSIRGDVYGG
+460 GIYSSIRGDVYGG
-473 GNGAYPYTDQYALK
+473 GNGAYPYTDNFALK
-487 DDPYYGDLYYGDR
+487 DDPYYGDLYYGSR
-500 TVSNYTFASPTAS
+500 TSASSYSSIAS
-513 AEALNAYRPNAEQ
+513 AEALNVYRPNAEQ

-531 VGTKDNPT
+531 LGTEGHPT
-539 IIGGS
+539 VIGGG
-544 VFCGGNCATL
+544 VYCGGNCATL
-554 KTNLTKPMIELKMGS
+554 MTDIAKPMIELKMGS
-569 YVVADKV
+569 YVVADQV

-599 SGNTSYDFSQMTLTD
+599 VKDSEGNDHTYDFSTLDLTQAD
-614 SATFATYM
+614 IFAAYM
-622 EGVAMDKIPSMTFDK
+622 EGVAMDKIPSLVYDK
-637 KDRDGADY
+637 KDKEGADY
-645 KSYTSM
+645 KSYSSK

-693 PKKYPRIL
+693 PASQY
-701 DAEGNPV
+701 
-708 RDAAGNLTFDT
+708 
-719 TKPLNARYEGGILGY
+719 NARYEGGILGY
-734 KGGAINEQASY
+734 KAGAINEQESY
-745 LEGDVIKDRLILRF
+745 LEGGAIKDRLILKF
-759 DSLKIEPRRWV
+759 DSLRIEPRRWV
-770 DETNKINPEMNLVWN
+770 DENNKTNPSANLVWN
-785 TVHKN
+785 TVYKD
-790 LDESYQL
+790 LDENYQL
-797 VKVPY
+797 IKVDN
-802 YDEDGM
+802 YDTEENTLGPD
-808 WFEHEDRRLYG
+808 DRRLYG

-1089 VHPETGEPRKATDK
+1089 VHPETGEPRKATDE

-1273 SENAFVDDALYG
+1273 SENALVDEAIYG

-1293 CDTYLNIGVP
+1293 CDTYLNIGAP

-1312 AKVYGAGYGT
+1312 AKVYGAGYGS

-1332 LNDGA
+1332 LNNHA

-1347 DGNIYN
+1347 DGNTFN
-1353 FPSLRKWL
+1353 FSTLKQWL
-1361 SDQYEAG
+1361 GHQY
-1368 GSENPDNDVAAYG
+1368 
-1381 TILAQLGTYIA
+1381 A
-1392 QDANRITLPSDIGTY
+1392 QDYEVGENATQEQITAIQSAVTAKVHEYGQLLVGLKTYAQQEAITLPSPIPTFNDNIWTLDNNTGDL
-1407 VNASGVYDGT
+1407 VENDG
-1417 YTNDILPTQQKPV
+1417 Y
-1430 PDYHNTNVHIK
+1430 YNTNVHIK

-1607 INNGYI
+1607 VNNGYI
-1613 GYIYNAEGT
+1613 GYVYNADGT
-1622 DSTETTAIDE
+1622 DDTETTAIDE

-1747 GKTGGLYSDGFVF
+1747 GKSGGLYSDGFVF

-1790 IGYVYSAYENK
+1790 IGYVYSAYENE

-1832 TEDTGSGDEKDPT
+1832 TENTGSGDEKVPT

-1850 LIEPHCKVIGNS
+1850 LIEPQAKVLSNVNINN
-1862 SVEFTGIFYAKDQI
+1862 T
-1876 VSSIDLDYLK
+1876 DYT
-1886 KVQPGLFTG
+1886 PGQ
-1895 SPPTIDANGKVTA
+1895 
-1908 DDGITFTRSYAPG
+1908 
-1921 EYVPIYALNTLEN
+1921 YVPIVDLNTMGS
-1934 KNDNN
+1934 KNADARWNS
-1939 DKTKWAALDPT
+1939 LDPT

-2036 DIDAYHALPE
+2036 NIDAYHALPE

-2058 KLACTDKDGTR
+2058 VKACTDKDGTR
-2069 YTPGNET
+2069 YSEGGT
-2076 TKASTITADDLLVL
+2076 TSKASTITADDMLVL
-2090 FVENNGTSVRVDE
+2090 FVEVDAQGNETSVQVDNS
-2103 DGNRVTETT
+2103 GNRVAS
-2112 GGTAVLTKDAN
+2112 GGTPVLVKDSK
-2123 GKWIPNPA
+2123 GKWIPNIENN
-2131 TKFWE
+2131 KNIFWE

-2162 SRMVLQGAQDRVPE
+2162 SRMVMQGAQDRVPE

-2361 FVYAKNEHRKGTYS
+2361 FVYAKNEHRQGTYA

-2399 TPANETVAVDND
+2399 QSGNQVVDNE
-2411 LVEWE
+2411 LEEWE

-2439 SGNDA
+2439 SGENA

-2504 SSPGKVLEDDK
+2504 SSPGHQLEDDK

-2538 SKSERD
+2538 SKSEKE

-2557 KIGNK
+2557 KIGDK
-2562 IYPEGYSMLPEDYE
+2562 IYPEGYSMLPEEYE
-2576 SLKNAATTQE
+2576 SLKNAATPQE

-2591 VKAVQVVTKDE
+2591 VKAVKTVTKDE
-2602 DDNYQVVADEYKA
+2602 NGNYVEVKDDDDRNVYKA

-2628 DTGYILTYRV
+2628 DRGYILTYRV

-2643 WNAWY
+2643 WDTWY
-2648 TLKNSSTQAKNQTGG
+2648 TEKNDNAHNENIAREKIQTKNAD
-2663 TGYED
+2663 YED
-2668 GPTYRLKSST
+2668 GPTYRLKSTT

-2688 EGELISKDIYDTYE
+2688 EGALIPEDTYYTYE
-2702 GDGGV
+2702 GKPGDNNYPGIKSHITEDDGQ
-2707 RSHVTASDGKQATFA
+2707 QATFVP
-2722 LAYIVTKELTVT
+2722 AYIVTKELTDT
-2734 EGEGVNQVTRHYNP
+2734 ESVGAGEEAHQETRHYNP
-2748 GATVS
+2748 GAAIS
-2753 ESVSGYT
+2753 KEVSGYT

-2786 IERNQYI
+2786 SERTGYI
-2793 SDINKQIKDLGIPEE
+2793 NSVNTQIAALGTFTDPY
-2808 SVDNPTENQI
+2808 NPTTTEIEN
-2818 NALSAENKTK
+2818 LSAENKTK
-2828 LTKLQ
+2828 VTQLLT
-2833 ALRQEIKDNVVP
+2833 LRQEIIDNVVP
-2845 AYYCTE
+2845 AYYCKT

-2864 NYRGLEA
+2864 NYRALEA
-2871 WSSMSETDRE
+2871 WSSMSENDRQ
-2881 KFIFNYDALDLLIDP
+2881 KFTYNYDALDLLIDP
-2896 TFSNSEGEKYQ
+2896 TFSKKEGEKYQ
-2907 YDGATYDSV
+2907 YDSEDATKAAAEA
-2916 NDKIIPFSTEDQA
+2916 NL
-2929 KTNPAGYSVTK
+2929 AGYSLEK
-2940 PVDYTATYTGTTA
+2940 PVDYTATYNNSDSQEGLKLDKTIMVKRGNDTGY
-2953 LSYTKDDN
+2953 S
-2961 TSGSATS
+2961 TSTNSVQNGD
-2968 GTELSRTEY
+2968 ELSRAVY
-2977 ERLTNEQRNYVP
+2977 ESLTNEQRNYVP
-2989 VTMTKVDDATNT
+2989 ITMTKVDNETNT

-3014 NSPYAVGTVLS
+3014 NSPYAVGTVIS
-3025 ATEYGSLSDN
+3025 ATEYNSLSDT
-3035 DKAWVTQLECTSTG
+3035 DKACVTQLECTSTS
-3049 SEAPIYYYCRE
+3049 SETPIYYYCRE
-3060 SYKVGEHGNGVE
+3060 SYQVGKNGNGVN
-3072 VSAVSGIT
+3072 VSNVSGVT
-3080 ATRVTSESE
+3080 AKIGTETVTQASNIIYMNPND
-3089 TPENVTKTGT
+3089 TGDIPEGYTKSTG
-3099 YNSSST
+3099 
-3105 DKVPVGF
+3105 DVPVGL
-3112 VIAPTIYSNLVTQN
+3112 VIAESYYNQLKDAN

-3179 PVSERHVLNIHI
+3179 PISERHVLNIHI

-3205 PQMIIPGDLIGLREP
+3205 PQMIIPGDFVGLREP

-3243 ESHINGIEFL
+3243 ESHTNGIEFL
-3253 PSSNPLY
+3253 PNTNPLY

-3352 TSTALE
+3352 TGTALE
-3358 GHKPLDRHV
+3358 GHSTLDKHV

-3379 DIDHSDTGWS
+3379 DIDHSNTAWS
-3389 PIGSNNTTGDNG
+3389 PIGNNNTTGDNG
-3401 GCFEGTLHGDG
+3401 QCFEGTLHGDG

-3755 GLIGLANRDETRNL
+3755 GLIGLANRDETWNL

-4068 MTGVTKDGFVFKP
+4068 MIGVTKDGFVFMP

-4088 KDGTGDATSDPAC
+4088 KYGTGDDTSNPAC

-4169 YGALTFYVEG
+4169 YGALTFYVKDI
-4179 VVIGVKSTLTTDVP
+4179 VIGVTSTLNMDVP
-4193 VLIVNTGGQTIA
+4193 VQIVNTSGLTVA
-4205 SFTIHSGETIESPV
+4205 TFTVHSGETIETPV

-4226 IRADKGRYNYKV
+4226 IRAAGGKYNKKV

>member
-249 GGGNNA
+249 GGGNNV

-266 NPSKVVTEILVN
+266 NPSKVVTKIMVN

-293 PDRINDLM
+293 PNRINNLM
-301 GVRLEQEHIE
+301 GVRLAQEHIE
-311 STDFQIGRLFGGNN
+311 SSDFQIGRLFGGNN

-347 GGNRGDMTSPVGLL
+347 GGNRGDMTSPEGLL
-361 LEIDPKVPD
+361 LEIDPKVP
-370 NLTLNEELAIKN
+370 EEATYDEAQAIKN

-394 MADVIPKDADNNQIT
+394 MADVIPKNKDGNLIT
-409 VNNLSDLDENGQLKY
+409 VNNLSDLDENSQLKY
-424 HFPNGLAARVLVRG
+424 HFPNGLSARVLVRG

-447 NDVTGRVYGGNAV
+447 NDVTGKVYGGNAV
-460 DIYSSIRGDVYGG
+460 GIYSSIRGDVYGG
-473 GNGAYPYTDQYALK
+473 GNGAYPYTDNFALK
-487 DDPYYGDLYYGDR
+487 DDPYYGDLYYGSR
-500 TVSNYTFASPTAS
+500 TSASSYSSIAS
-513 AEALNAYRPNAEQ
+513 AEALNVYRPNAEQ

-531 VGTKDNPT
+531 MGTEDNPT
-539 IIGGS
+539 IIGGG

-554 KTNLTKPMIELKMGS
+554 KTELTKPMIELKIGS
-569 YVVADKV
+569 YVVADQV

-614 SATFATYM
+614 SETFATYM
-622 EGVAMDKIPSMTFDK
+622 EGVAMDKIPSVTYDK

-645 KSYTSM
+645 KSYTSK

-673 FDAPIII
+673 FGAPIIV
-680 YDKVVGGCNNANV
+680 YNKVVGGCNNANV
-693 PKKYPRIL
+693 PVKYKNNV
-701 DAEGNPV
+701 A
-708 RDAAGNLTFDT
+708 
-719 TKPLNARYEGGILGY
+719 LNARYEGGILGY
-734 KGGAINEQASY
+734 KGGAINEQESY
-745 LEGDVIKDRLILRF
+745 LEGGAIKDRLILKF
-759 DSLKIEPRRWV
+759 DSLRIEPRRWV
-770 DETNKINPEMNLVWN
+770 DENNKTNPSANLVWN
-785 TVHKN
+785 TVYKD
-790 LDESYQL
+790 LDENYQL
-797 VKVPY
+797 IKVDN
-802 YDEDGM
+802 YDTEENTLGPD
-808 WFEHEDRRLYG
+808 DRRLYG

-1077 YYHYA
+1077 YYHYT

-1089 VHPETGEPRKATDK
+1089 VHPETGEPRKATDE

-1238 GGGKGYEIERIND
+1238 GGGKGYEMERIND
-1251 PDDTEARTSTF
+1251 RGDMEARTSTF

-1273 SENAFVDDALYG
+1273 GENALVDEAIYG

-1293 CDTYLNIGVP
+1293 CDTYLNIGAP

-1312 AKVYGAGYGT
+1312 AKVYGAGYGS

-1332 LNDGA
+1332 LNNHA

-1347 DGNIYN
+1347 DGNTFN
-1353 FPSLRKWL
+1353 FSTLKQWL
-1361 SDQYEAG
+1361 GHQY
-1368 GSENPDNDVAAYG
+1368 
-1381 TILAQLGTYIA
+1381 A
-1392 QDANRITLPSDIGTY
+1392 QDYEVAENATQEQITAIQNAVTAKVHEYGQLLVGLKTYAQQEAITLPSPIPTFNDNIWTLDNNTGDL
-1407 VNASGVYDGT
+1407 VENDG
-1417 YTNDILPTQQKPV
+1417 Y
-1430 PDYHNTNVHIK
+1430 YNTNVHIK

-1539 ISASA
+1539 ISASS

-1613 GYIYNAEGT
+1613 GYVFNEEGS
-1622 DSTETTAIDE
+1622 DDAETTAIDE

-1638 TDYSWKDS
+1638 SDYTWKDS

-1676 HVNMYGGH
+1676 YVNMYGGH

-1697 IGRGLITASGANNAT
+1697 IGRGLITASGTNNAT
-1712 RTLKGIYK
+1712 RTLQGIYK

-1790 IGYVYSAYENK
+1790 IGYVYSAYENE

-1824 KYEDGGFV
+1824 KYENNAFRLDG
-1832 TEDTGSGDEKDPT
+1832 TEKIPT

-1850 LIEPHCKVIGNS
+1850 LIEPHAKVIGS
-1862 SVEFTGIFYAKDQI
+1862 SNVSFTDIFYAKDAI
-1876 VSSIDLDYLK
+1876 VSSIDLKYLK
-1886 KVQPGLFTG
+1886 VYYESLFTG
-1895 SPPTIDANGKVTA
+1895 NTPSIDANGKVLA
-1908 DDGITFTRSYAPG
+1908 KDGIKFDRSYAPG

-2058 KLACTDKDGTR
+2058 VKACTDKDGTR
-2069 YTPGNET
+2069 YSEGGT
-2076 TKASTITADDLLVL
+2076 TSKASTITADDLLVL
-2090 FVENNGTSVRVDE
+2090 FVEVDAQGHETSVQVDNS
-2103 DGNRVTETT
+2103 GNRVAS
-2112 GGTAVLTKDAN
+2112 GGTPVLVKDSK
-2123 GKWIPNPA
+2123 GKWIPNFNSQNNKPIY
-2131 TKFWE
+2131 WE

-2215 QEDQNPDDYADL
+2215 QNPDDYAYL

-2247 LTSDVHFKENE
+2247 LTSDVHFKPGTIESGGE
-2258 DIRRTSNNSN
+2258 DKRRTDNFDTDKYGPEKQKDANGHVIYETDN
-2268 AKFKAKIKLE
+2268 VTPKLVG
-2278 EESDSIAYGSAKA
+2278 DDL
-2291 TYYNWK
+2291 TYYQWK
-2297 RANSKNN
+2297 SKHIKDRL
-2304 TRNNGSSFNKV
+2304 RNNGSSFNKV

-2361 FVYAKNEHRKGTYS
+2361 FVYAKNEHRTSTYQ
-2375 KKQHATLTALN
+2375 KKRHATLTALN

-2399 TPANETVAVDND
+2399 QSGNVDVDND
-2411 LVEWE
+2411 QVEWE

-2439 SGNDA
+2439 SGTNA

-2538 SKSERD
+2538 SKSERE

-2557 KIGNK
+2557 KIGNT
-2562 IYPEGYSMLPEDYE
+2562 IYPEGKVMLPSEYE
-2576 SLKNAATTQE
+2576 SLKNSATTQE

-2648 TLKNSSTQAKNQTGG
+2648 TLKNSSTQEKNQTGG
-2663 TGYED
+2663 NGYED
-2668 GPTYRLKSST
+2668 GPTYRLISST

-2688 EGELISKDIYDTYE
+2688 EGELISKNVVDTYATIP
-2702 GDGGV
+2702 
-2707 RSHVTASDGKQATFA
+2707 STAIPADQATFVP
-2722 LAYIVTKELTVT
+2722 AYIVTKELTDT
-2734 EGEGVNQVTRHYNP
+2734 ESVGAGEEAHQETRHYNP
-2748 GATVS
+2748 GAAIS
-2753 ESVSGYT
+2753 KEVSGYT

-2786 IERNQYI
+2786 SERTGYI
-2793 SDINKQIKDLGIPEE
+2793 NSVNTQIAALGTFTDPY
-2808 SVDNPTENQI
+2808 NPTTTEIEN
-2818 NALSAENKTK
+2818 LSAENKTK
-2828 LTKLQ
+2828 VTQLLT
-2833 ALRQEIKDNVVP
+2833 LRQEIIDNVVP
-2845 AYYCTE
+2845 AYYCKT

-2864 NYRGLEA
+2864 NYRALEA
-2871 WSSMSETDRE
+2871 WSSMSENDRQ
-2881 KFIFNYDALDLLIDP
+2881 KFTYNYDALDLLIDP
-2896 TFSNSEGEKYQ
+2896 TFSKKEGEKYQ
-2907 YDGATYDSV
+2907 YDSEDATKAAAEA
-2916 NDKIIPFSTEDQA
+2916 NL
-2929 KTNPAGYSVTK
+2929 AGYSLEK
-2940 PVDYTATYTGTTA
+2940 PVDYTATYNNSDSQEGLKLDKTIMVKRGNDTGY
-2953 LSYTKDDN
+2953 S
-2961 TSGSATS
+2961 TSTNSVQNGD
-2968 GTELSRTEY
+2968 ELSRAVY
-2977 ERLTNEQRNYVP
+2977 ESLTNEQRNYVP
-2989 VTMTKVDDATNT
+2989 ITMTKVDNETNT

-3014 NSPYAVGTVLS
+3014 NSPYAVGTVIS
-3025 ATEYGSLSDN
+3025 ATEYNSLSDT
-3035 DKAWVTQLECTSTG
+3035 DKACVTQLECTSTG
-3049 SEAPIYYYCRE
+3049 SETPIYYYCRE
-3060 SYKVGEHGNGVE
+3060 SYQVGKNGNGVN
-3072 VSAVSGIT
+3072 VSNVSGVT
-3080 ATRVTSESE
+3080 AKIGTETVTQASNIIYMNPND
-3089 TPENVTKTGT
+3089 TGNIPEGYTKSTG
-3099 YNSSST
+3099 
-3105 DKVPVGF
+3105 DVPVGL
-3112 VIAPTIYSNLVTQN
+3112 VIAESYYNQLKDAN

-3253 PSSNPLY
+3253 PNTKPLY

-3294 KKVMDDKEHHYYVDR
+3294 KKVMDDKDHHYYVDR

-3352 TSTALE
+3352 TGTALE
-3358 GHKPLDRHV
+3358 GHSTLDKHV

-3379 DIDHSDTGWS
+3379 DIDHSNTAWS
-3389 PIGSNNTTGDNG
+3389 PIGNNNTTGDNG
-3401 GCFEGTLHGDG
+3401 QCFEGTLHGDG

-3527 YNGEVTYDLNG
+3527 YNGEVTYDLN
-3538 FYLWKRYND
+3538 
-3547 KTTTSG
+3547 
-3553 DEYKYY
+3553 
-3559 VSGVTDP
+3559 
-3566 ETGALIPQ
+3566 
-3574 EGRYDSNASLSS
+3574 
-3586 NKYVE
+3586 
-3591 DRYADGDYRFAV
+3591 
-3603 GYIPEADERQY
+3603 
-3614 KGENDEVNFYPIW
+3614 
-3627 PDDYLFFGQ
+3627 
-3636 VLNYGY
+3636 
-3642 GTAQDQDHDEQPT
+3642 
-3655 YVLKKNGRVV
+3655 
-3665 DTSEGNRVYR
+3665 
-3675 APAYFRSKEM
+3675 
-3685 GVAHYNAWANLAAKS
+3685 
-3700 KDGTKEAYPGMT
+3700 
-3712 AIDFTGYR
+3712 
-3720 DSDRGNEAYKSGLI
+3720 
-3734 SAVPYDYIEGG
+3734 
-3745 AFYPPLLDND
+3745 
-3755 GLIGLANRDETRNL
+3755 
-3769 LVYIPEETKEI
+3769 
-3780 SPDNMTRTAVIDYAT
+3780 
-3795 DPVFDDYYSWDTVDP
+3795 
-3810 DHKYRTVAINNAS
+3810 
-3823 ISYHVVEKVSDKP
+3823 
-3836 YQYQS
+3836 
-3841 TYDHFLVDKE
+3841 
-3851 EFNSPIQ
+3851 
-3858 YTFTGGTRMWY
+3858 
-3869 QRMPDKYVDIDWSS
+3869 
-3883 TTNTTTRTTKGWEGV
+3883 
-3898 SLPFTAELVTTNE
+3898 
-3911 KGEITHFYGDS
+3911 
-3922 KTGHEYWL
+3922 
-3930 REYQGKKGETMDTF
+3930 
-3944 TAFCNYPNPSD
+3944 
-3955 DTSDKMDKT
+3955 
-3964 VTNTYLWD
+3964 
-3972 HYYKNSG
+3972 
-3979 RHNQKDANDDTY
+3979 
-3991 QTYYNND
+3991 
-3998 NRFYKDYAMLTKATP
+3998 
-4013 YIIGFP
+4013 
-4019 GQRYYE
+4019 
-4025 FDLSGQWKAENTAKE
+4025 
-4040 HPVLTTETPQI
+4040 
-4051 ITFASSP
+4051 
-4058 NTTIGVSDDE
+4058 
-4068 MTGVTKDGFVFKP
+4068 
-4081 NYLKETL
+4081 
-4088 KDGTGDATSDPAC
+4088 
-4101 YYLNA
+4101 
-4106 KGDAYVTDEG
+4106 
-4116 EGDVI
+4116 
-4121 VQPFRPFFEAASTP
+4121 
-4135 TSGAKKRNTIRRIE
+4135 
-4149 FDREA
+4149 
-4154 STYSFEGHDPTLSDV
+4154 
-4169 YGALTFYVEG
+4169 
-4179 VVIGVKSTLTTDVP
+4179 
-4193 VLIVNTGGQTIA
+4193 
-4205 SFTIHSGETIESPV
+4205 
-4219 PNTGVYI
+4219 
-4226 IRADKGRYNYKV
+4226 
-4238 TVK
+4238 

>member
-95 GTAEAVGEELPAELK
+95 GTAAAVNEELPAELK

-130 ISSKTVTDDIK
+130 ISSKTTTDDIK
-141 YTTEEIAAAEEGDAA
+141 YTTEEIAVAEEGDAA

-266 NPSKVVTEILVN
+266 NPSKVVTEIMVN

-293 PDRINDLM
+293 SNRINDLM

-370 NLTLNEELAIKN
+370 NLTLDQELAIKN

-394 MADVIPKDADNNQIT
+394 MADVNPKDADNNQVT

-424 HFPNGLAARVLVRG
+424 HFPNGLSARVLVRG

-447 NDVTGRVYGGNAV
+447 NDVTGKVYGGNAV
-460 DIYSSIRGDVYGG
+460 GIYSSIRGDVYGG
-473 GNGAYPYTDQYALK
+473 GNGAYPYTDNFALK
-487 DDPYYGDLYYGDR
+487 DDPYYGDLYYGSR
-500 TVSNYTFASPTAS
+500 TSASSYSSIAS
-513 AEALNAYRPNAEQ
+513 AEALNVYRPNAEQ

-531 VGTKDNPT
+531 MGTEDNPT
-539 IIGGS
+539 IIGGG

-554 KTNLTKPMIELKMGS
+554 KTELTKPMIELKIGS
-569 YVVADKV
+569 YVVADQV

-614 SATFATYM
+614 SETFATYM
-622 EGVAMDKIPSMTFDK
+622 EGVAMDKIPSVTYDK

-658 GNIGSMTYQGVNEMV
+658 GNVGSMTYQGVNEMV

-680 YDKVVGGCNNANV
+680 YNKVVGGCNSANV
-693 PKKYPRIL
+693 PAR
-701 DAEGNPV
+701 EGLNP
-708 RDAAGNLTFDT
+708 
-719 TKPLNARYEGGILGY
+719 RYEGGILGSSDETNY
-734 KGGAINEQASY
+734 TDNG
-745 LEGDVIKDRLILRF
+745 LIKDRLILKF
-759 DSLKIEPRRWV
+759 DSLKIEPRRWL
-770 DETNKINPEMNLVWN
+770 DDKDKTNPKMNLVWN
-785 TVHKN
+785 TVYKD
-790 LDESYQL
+790 LDENNQL
-797 VKVPY
+797 INVNY
-802 YDEDGM
+802 YNSDDENDL
-808 WFEHEDRRLYG
+808 EPEERRLYG

-834 NVVININNDLVS
+834 NVVINIENDLVVC
-846 RDEVFATRDEYGNYE
+846 DEVFVGKDENGNY
-861 NRNSGVLSDVQGE
+861 NGSNSGVIRDEQGD
-874 DVLGSAMNVFGAGY
+874 DVLGAALNVFGAGY
-888 GEDSEVWGST
+888 GEDSEIWGST

-905 YAFQL
+905 FAFQV
-910 FGGGERGYVGKG
+910 FGGGELGYVGKSTG
-922 VLGTDGKK
+922 VDSDGKK
-930 TYSYDSKY
+930 TYTYNDKY

-956 TQGVAETEFLYGGG
+956 TKGVAETDYLYGGG
-970 FDGIIC
+970 FEGAVC
-976 GNTYVHLG
+976 GNSYVHLG
-984 NGRVIDVLGGSCNAD
+984 NGRVYDAIGGACNAD

-1006 YIGKNVDGSLGF
+1006 YIGKNADGTLGF
-1018 PYVSGGV
+1018 PYIRDGV
-1025 YAGND
+1025 YGGND
-1030 LGGVIQGERDY
+1030 FGGRILNTGNHTGVIRDGRMDMVY
-1041 TSVTERTVFDN
+1041 DGDKSTDADKTTFRSG
-1052 TLLTANTYVEYLQGR
+1052 LLTSNTYVEYLQGR

-1077 YYHYA
+1077 YYEYA
-1082 DAHYKQY
+1082 DEHYKQY
-1089 VHPETGEPRKATDK
+1089 TYTDDVK
-1103 GFDPLVHY
+1103 ENSTIIHHAGDPKKEGFA
-1111 DFTKPFF
+1111 KPFIT
-1118 NNAFVYFNPVKNVDN
+1118 NSFVYFNPVKNVEN
-1133 YVGAILGGSKGFAN
+1133 YVGIVLGGSQGSPN
-1147 EVTNNNSMQEKS
+1147 EITNNNSMQEKS
-1159 YILMDDQSGS
+1159 YILVDDQSGS

-1180 GAYAGLG
+1180 GAYGGLG
-1187 NVSNKGVG
+1187 TTAYKGAG
-1195 RSVVDLF
+1195 RSVIDLF
-1202 QGHVHNVY
+1202 QGHLHNVY

-1217 LVGYTRINVPSASTI
+1217 LIGYARINVPSASTI

-1238 GGGKGYEIERIND
+1238 GGGKGYEMERIND
-1251 PDDTEARTSTF
+1251 PDDMEARTSTF

-1273 SENAFVDDALYG
+1273 GENALVDEAIYG

-1293 CDTYLNIGVP
+1293 CDTYLNIGAP

-1312 AKVYGAGYGT
+1312 AKVYGAGYGS

-1332 LNDGA
+1332 LNNHA

-1347 DGNIYN
+1347 DGNTFN
-1353 FPSLRKWL
+1353 FSTLKQWL
-1361 SDQYEAG
+1361 GHQY
-1368 GSENPDNDVAAYG
+1368 
-1381 TILAQLGTYIA
+1381 A
-1392 QDANRITLPSDIGTY
+1392 QDYEVAENATQEQITAIQSAVTAKVHEYGQLLVGLKTYAQQEAITLPSPIPTFNDNIWTLDNNTGDL
-1407 VNASGVYDGT
+1407 VENDG
-1417 YTNDILPTQQKPV
+1417 Y
-1430 PDYHNTNVHIK
+1430 YNTNVHIK

-1592 AGGEGGAVYGTGNIT
+1592 AGGEGGAVYGTGNIRL
-1607 INNGYI
+1607 NNGYI
-1613 GYIYNAEGT
+1613 GYVYNADGT
-1622 DSTETTAIDE
+1622 DDTETTAIDE

-1638 TDYSWKDS
+1638 TDYSWKDDD
-1646 EGNYIPNTN
+1646 GNFIPNTN

-1676 HVNMYGGH
+1676 HVSMYGGH
-1684 VRNSLFGGGEVAA
+1684 IRNALFGGGEIAA
-1697 IGRGLITASGANNAT
+1697 IGRGEIQASAANSSA
-1712 RTLKGIYK
+1712 RPLKGIYK
-1720 AGKTNLEMFGG
+1720 AGKTNVEMFGG

-1738 GGGRGYDNL
+1738 GGGRGYNNL
-1747 GKTGGLYSDGFVF
+1747 GRTGTLYSDGFVF
-1760 GQTEVHIHGGEIGT
+1760 GQTEVRIHGGEIGT

-1790 IGYVYSAYENK
+1790 IGYVYSAYEK
-1801 NGVLCFGKKSGVRYD
+1801 DGVVCVGKKSGKRYNEGLSASD
-1816 DGDEGYYY
+1816 EGYDDEGYYY
-1824 KYEDGGFV
+1824 KNEDGAFV
-1832 TEDTGSGDEKDPT
+1832 NGVYNGTFVEEDGEKVPT

-1850 LIEPHCKVIGNS
+1850 LIEPQCKVL
-1862 SVEFTGIFYAKDQI
+1862 TAC
-1876 VSSIDLDYLK
+1876 
-1886 KVQPGLFTG
+1886 
-1895 SPPTIDANGKVTA
+1895 TINNH
-1908 DDGITFTRSYAPG
+1908 SYNVG
-1921 EYVPIYALNTLEN
+1921 DFVPIDDLNTMGN
-1934 KNDNN
+1934 KSADTRWNS
-1939 DKTKWAALDPT
+1939 LDPT
-1950 GIIIRNAVFAG
+1950 GIIIHNAVFAG
-1961 GNTSAGSATVYANA
+1961 GNTSAGSSTVYANV

-1982 TASVHDAYHRDLI
+1982 TASIHDVFHRDLI

-2008 GNLTLVDGYRGLNIT
+2008 GNLTFVDGYRGLNIT

-2036 DIDAYHALPE
+2036 GIDTYHALPQ

-2058 KLACTDKDGTR
+2058 KKACTDKDGTR
-2069 YTPGNET
+2069 YNPSTTTEGGGT
-2076 TKASTITADDLLVL
+2076 TKASTITADDMLVL
-2090 FVENNGTSVRVDE
+2090 FVEVDAQGKETSVQVDNS
-2103 DGNRVTETT
+2103 GNRVTT
-2112 GGTAVLTKDAN
+2112 GGTPIMNLVN
-2123 GKWIPNPA
+2123 GKWVPNSA
-2131 TKFWE
+2131 YWE

-2191 SLNQQHSTISSDLT
+2191 SLNQQRSVIASDLAIPEG
-2205 LKSGATQAQN
+2205 SD
-2215 QEDQNPDDYADL
+2215 EY
-2227 EKAIH
+2227 EKKHNH

-2258 DIRRTSNNSN
+2258 DVRRTNNTSNDEKYKS
-2268 AKFKAKIKLE
+2268 AITIGEGEDEKTYQ
-2278 EESDSIAYGSAKA
+2278 YGSAGA

-2297 RANSKNN
+2297 RANIKNN

-2361 FVYAKNEHRKGTYS
+2361 FVYAKNEHRTSTYS
-2375 KKQHATLTALN
+2375 KRKHATLTALN
-2386 ADAITRKD
+2386 KDAITRKD
-2394 FSYTH
+2394 FTYT
-2399 TPANETVAVDND
+2399 DNSE
-2411 LVEWE
+2411 VEWE

-2439 SGNDA
+2439 KGSNA

-2462 ISAYTGMPNAFS
+2462 ISAYTGTPNAFS
-2474 QKVDIPLTITSA
+2474 QKVEIPLTITSA
-2486 SHGTMKLLNV
+2486 SHGTMKLLDV
-2496 MPNRYAYY
+2496 QPNRYAYY
-2504 SSPGKVLEDDK
+2504 ASKGNALDGDK
-2515 KVVINDISY
+2515 KVVINDVSY

-2538 SKSERD
+2538 SKSERE
-2544 LFVEKTYVTIADC
+2544 LFEEKTYVTIADC

-2562 IYPEGYSMLPEDYE
+2562 IYPEGYVMLPSEYE
-2576 SLKNAATTQE
+2576 TLKNSATTQT
-2586 IDGKS
+2586 IDNKE
-2591 VKAVQVVTKDE
+2591 VKAVQAVTRDEDGKLVVVTDDE
-2602 DDNYQVVADEYKA
+2602 KNPVYKA

-2628 DTGYILTYRV
+2628 DTGYILTYKV
-2638 NNPTE
+2638 SNPTE
-2643 WNAWY
+2643 WDTWY
-2648 TLKNSSTQAKNQTGG
+2648 TKKSSATQEKEQDRENDSNF
-2663 TGYED
+2663 ED
-2668 GPTYRLKSST
+2668 GPTYRLKSSD

-2688 EGELISKDIYDTYE
+2688 VGELIPKDVVDTYATIP
-2702 GDGGV
+2702 
-2707 RSHVTASDGKQATFA
+2707 STAIPADQATFGP
-2722 LAYIVTKELTVT
+2722 AYIVTQDLTVT
-2734 EGEGVNQVTRHYNP
+2734 EDNNTHHYNVGTAVP
-2748 GATVS
+2748 ETIANS
-2753 ESVSGYT
+2753 HSSST

-2767 STIQLSQSEYIYL
+2767 STIQFSETEFIYL
-2780 NAKMSE
+2780 NQKMSAD
-2786 IERNQYI
+2786 ERTGYI
-2793 SDINKQIKDLGIPEE
+2793 NNLNSQICALGI
-2808 SVDNPTENQI
+2808 SNADAPTSTEI
-2818 NALSAENKTK
+2818 NNMTAANKAK
-2828 LTKLQ
+2828 LERLQ
-2833 ALRQEIKDNVVP
+2833 ALKKDIIDHVVP

-2864 NYRGLEA
+2864 NYRALEA
-2871 WSSMSETDRE
+2871 WSSMSATDRD
-2881 KFIFNYDALDLLIDP
+2881 KFTFNYDALDLLIDP
-2896 TFSNSEGEKYQ
+2896 TFSRSAGQKYQ
-2907 YDGATYDSV
+2907 YDGLGFT
-2916 NDKIIPFSTEDQA
+2916 TETQA
-2929 KTNPAGYSVTK
+2929 KTNPAGYSVTQ
-2940 PVDYTATYTGTTA
+2940 PVDYTATYDGTAALTG
-2953 LSYTKDDN
+2953 LPSIKVKHSN
-2961 TSGSATS
+2961 GSVETVTQVVK
-2968 GTELSRTEY
+2968 GDELSRAVY
-2977 ERLTNEQRNYVP
+2977 ESLNNEQRNYVP
-2989 VTMTKVDDATNT
+2989 VKVTDANPVKNSNNQIVS
-3001 YRAYVVNTSFQIG
+3001 YKVYVVSTPFQIG
-3014 NSPYAVGTVLS
+3014 NSPYAVGAVLS
-3025 ATEYGSLSDN
+3025 ASEYNSLTDD
-3035 DKAWVTQLECTSTG
+3035 DKACVTQLIFPSAELNET
-3049 SEAPIYYYCRE
+3049 YYYCRE
-3060 SYKVGEHGNGVE
+3060 SYQVGAGGAGVTVTNADGVTAKNSSNNE
-3072 VSAVSGIT
+3072 NDSDIT
-3080 ATRVTSESE
+3080 
-3089 TPENVTKTGT
+3089 KIGT
-3099 YNSSST
+3099 YTASST
-3105 DKVPVGF
+3105 DKVPIGF
-3112 VIAPTIYSNLVTQN
+3112 VIPQTTYNDLVTNN

-3146 SRNSDYFDLT
+3146 SRNSDIFDLS
-3156 KEKIITAVYQYDYE
+3156 KEKIITAIYQYDYE
-3170 EVDNNGNVT
+3170 ECDASGNVT
-3179 PVSERHVLNIHI
+3179 PVSERHVVNIHI
-3191 NFKSGVPTVEDIRA
+3191 TFKSGVPTVEDIRA
-3205 PQMIIPGDLIGLREP
+3205 PQMVIPGDFVSLREP
-3220 NVTPGAYEVV
+3220 NVTPGAYEVI

-3237 ETKTDA
+3237 ETKSDA
-3243 ESHINGIEFL
+3243 ESHTNGIEF
-3253 PSSNPLY
+3253 SQTNDPLY

-3352 TSTALE
+3352 TGTALE
-3358 GHKPLDRHV
+3358 GHSTLDKHV

-3379 DIDHSDTGWS
+3379 DIDHSNTAWS
-3389 PIGSNNTTGDNG
+3389 PIGNNNTTGDNG
-3401 GCFEGTLHGDG
+3401 QCFEGTLHGDG

-3445 EEGSGYVENCWIST
+3445 EQGSGYVENCWIST
-3459 SSTKAKTAKP
+3459 SSDKVKTSKP
-3469 VFGTPNRTG
+3469 VFGDPSRSSTEVTEKG
-3478 GGIQIVNSYYQ
+3478 SIQMVNSYYQ
-3489 EEKEAATTEASDDPA
+3489 EDDDAEKTEASDNPE
-3504 KKMAYPTHS
+3504 KSIAYTNHDS
-3513 GSYGIPTRKSAQAF
+3513 NSTYGIPTRKNGQAF
-3527 YNGEVTYDLNG
+3527 YNGEVAYNLNG
-3538 FYLWKRYND
+3538 FYLYKRYCD
-3547 KTTTSG
+3547 QVVTSG
-3553 DEYKYY
+3553 SEGTEYKYY
-3559 VSGVTDP
+3559 TINSDNTLSTPQTKYYGTGDASFCSSG
-3566 ETGALIPQ
+3566 
-3574 EGRYDSNASLSS
+3574 SNG
-3586 NKYVE
+3586 NVKYVE

-3603 GYIPEADERQY
+3603 GYIPDADERQY
-3614 KGENDEVNFYPIW
+3614 KDENGEVSFYPIW

-3642 GTAQDQDHDEQPT
+3642 GTAQDHHHDAQPS
-3655 YVLKKNGRVV
+3655 YVLKKDGRVV
-3665 DTSEGNRVYR
+3665 DTSESNRVYR
-3675 APAYFRSKEM
+3675 APAYFRSKDM

-3700 KDGTKEAYPGMT
+3700 QDGTKDAYPGMT
-3712 AIDFTGYR
+3712 AIDFTGNGDNTYQK
-3720 DSDRGNEAYKSGLI
+3720 GKYQVA
-3734 SAVPYDYIEGG
+3734 PYNYIENLPDG

-3755 GLIGLANRDETRNL
+3755 GLIGFANRDETRNL
-3769 LVYIPEETKEI
+3769 LVYIPEETKKSN
-3780 SPDNMTRTAVIDYAT
+3780 SPDYMTRAAVIDNAT
-3795 DPVFDDYYSWDTVDP
+3795 DPIFDDYYSWDAVDP
-3810 DHKYRTVAINNAS
+3810 DHKYRTVAINNAT
-3823 ISYHVVEKVSDKP
+3823 ISYHVVEKISDKP

-3930 REYQGKKGETMDTF
+3930 REYQGKKGETIDTF
-3944 TAFCNYPNPSD
+3944 TAFCNYPNSSD

-3998 NRFYKDYAMLTKATP
+3998 NRFYKDYALLTKGTP

-4088 KDGTGDATSDPAC
+4088 KYGTGDATSNPAS

-4205 SFTIHSGETIESPV
+4205 SFTIHSGETVESPV